1 MSRSDEITLLPNP
14 TYHTMRHNGYI
25 KDINEQMVIN
35 NSNNRSLVWIN
46 YNKESFN

>member
-25 KDINEQMVIN
+25 KDIMVID

-46 YNKESFN
+46 YNKEYFN